1 MKTRIKEETEI
12 RQIDIIIIEIM
23 IMGIKKII
31 AIITIIITIITIVD
45 IKITKEATITENTI
59 ISLDNSKIENGIIP
73 KTIEKNKAK
82 EKIVVILPQKPPL
95 KKTKYKSL
103 NIFPRI
109 DQLI

>member
-23 IMGIKKII
+23 IMDIKKII

-59 ISLDNSKIENGIIP
+59 ISLDSRNIENGIIP
-73 KTIEKNKAK
+73 KIIEKNKAK
-82 EKIVVILPQKPPL
+82 EKIVVILP
-95 KKTKYKSL
+95 
-103 NIFPRI
+103 
-109 DQLI
+109 

>member
-23 IMGIKKII
+23 IMGIKEII

-59 ISLDNSKIENGIIP
+59 ISLDSRNIENGIIP

-82 EKIVVILPQKPPL
+82 EKIVVILP
-95 KKTKYKSL
+95 
-103 NIFPRI
+103 
-109 DQLI
+109 